1 MSRGL
6 VNIVLYDIDQTE
18 DTLTRFVQQRSGYL
32 DAYPLSD
39 EERAAFETWNYGALY
54 AMGAHP
60 FLLWQTVRSL
70 AILDGVSIQ
79 DTVAEYRSQVTP
91 HGYPD
96 FIT

>member
-6 VNIVLYDIDQTE
+6 INIVLYDIDQTHE
-18 DTLTRFVQQRSGYL
+18 TLTAFREDPASFLNTYR
-32 DAYPLSD
+32 LSTG
-39 EERAAFETWNYGALY
+39 ERNAFETWDYGALY

-60 FLLWQTVRSL
+60 FLLFQTVRSL
-70 AILDGVSIQ
+70 AALDEVPLPTLLA
-79 DTVAEYRSQVTP
+79 DYRAAIEP